1 MQMGQAQLSSTE
13 KWLEKWLREVWL
25 REVWLE
31 KSRLGF
37 IAFFGLLFS
46 IHWLEW
52 IEKSL
57 A

>member
-13 KWLEKWLREVWL
+13 KWLEKWL